1 MTVHPYDGAKARI
14 VNNARETFVTHG
26 YEHVTMAQLAQACGI
41 TRRGLYHHFSHKEDL
56 YRAMLRLGNIEAFE
70 RGDQAASEAIARGA
84 NALDVLS
91 EWLDARFGETRR
103 LVGNSPHGRELNE
116 VAFRVGTD
124 IMIEVSYESNRKL
137 AELIEEL
144 RRRGLLKLR
153 SGVTAEK
160 MGRLIGDGARG
171 VNQARPPIPNSLIAQ
186 HYRDVTEAILYG
198 CAELP

>member
-1 MTVHPYDGAKARI
+1 MTVQPYDGAKARI
-14 VNNARETFVTHG
+14 VNSARETFVAHG
-26 YEHVTMAQLAQACGI
+26 YEHVTMAQLAEACGL
-41 TRRGLYHHFSHKEDL
+41 TRRGLYHHFSHKEDV
-56 YRAMLRLGNIEAFE
+56 YRATLRLGNVEAFE
-70 RGDQAASEAIARGA
+70 RGDQAASVALARGA
-84 NALDVLS
+84 SALDVLS

-137 AELIEEL
+137 AELIDEL
-144 RRRGLLKLR
+144 CRRGLLKLR

-160 MGRLIGDGARG
+160 LGRLIGDGARG

-186 HYRDVTEAILYG
+186 HYRDVTEVILYG
-198 CAELP
+198 CAEPP